1 MYTTSKYDFSFTASS
16 LRLNEMVMIAEAQL
30 NNKDFDYV
38 NILGKGKSATG
49 KRHYSELKKRLSY
62 LTEKQLQ
69 FFVAAD
75 TSSQKQLAFLAVCKS
90 YGFIRDFVVDVLR
103 EKYLVF
109 DYDITEG
116 DYNTFLRR
124 TSDLHTEI
132 EGFTETTIQKL
143 RQVVFK
149 ILEQVGFIDSVK
161 RKQIVPQFLDNKLID
176 LIVEDNIAWL
186 KIYLLSDMDINALR
200 K

>member
-1 MYTTSKYDFSFTASS
+1 MNTTSKYDFSFTASS

>member
-1 MYTTSKYDFSFTASS
+1 MIKYDFSFTASS

-116 DYNTFLRR
+116 DYISFLRR
-124 TSDLHTEI
+124 TSNLHPEI
-132 EGFTETTIQKL
+132 ENFTETTIQKL

-149 ILEQVGFIDSVK
+149 ILEQVGLIDSIK
-161 RKQIVPQFLDNKLID
+161 SKKIVPQFLDNRLID

-186 KIYLLSDMDINALR
+186 KIYLMSDLDINSQ
-200 K
+200 KIK